1 MARLLLV
8 DDEPQIRVLTRTML
22 EKAGHTVEV
31 AEHGEEALSILR
43 ERGADLVILDIA
55 MPEMSGWEV
64 CRIIKSDP
72 ALRHIPVL
80 MFTVMTRDEDV
91 NRSFES
97 GADAHLKKPF
107 TMRELLEAVE
117 NLLAHAQ
124 GTRE

>member
-8 DDEPQIRVLTRTML
+8 DDEPNIRTLTRTML

-117 NLLAHAQ
+117 SLLAHAQ
-124 GTRE
+124 GEG

>member
-8 DDEPQIRVLTRTML
+8 DDEPNIRTLTRTML

-117 NLLAHAQ
+117 SLLAHAQ

>member
-8 DDEPQIRVLTRTML
+8 DDEPNIRTLTRTML

-31 AEHGEEALSILR
+31 AEHGEEALGILR

-117 NLLAHAQ
+117 SLLAHAQ
-124 GTRE
+124 GEG